1 MSASQY
7 THDSPTHKIKSEYK
21 LCRTYDGGKKSQQR
35 LDELFVKA
43 SLEFLNSENHVNSKK
58 CFQKCKNRDGER
70 GLNFSL
76 PEYY

>member
-7 THDSPTHKIKSEYK
+7 THDSPTHKIKSGYK
-21 LCRTYDGGKKSQQR
+21 FYRTCNVGKKITAEIRWTICES
-35 LDELFVKA
+35 LIGV
-43 SLEFLNSENHVNSKK
+43 LEFWEMWIERNASRSG
-58 CFQKCKNRDGER
+58 KNRDGER